1 MTSYQQARMTAL
13 KFKKHA
19 VGCKSVICGVDKLG
33 WSKGPRAPIG
43 QLNGLG
49 FPKALSQ
56 DDSHGGLK
64 AHALSVAKLAH
75 DGSKIQG
82 PP

>member
-13 KFKKHA
+13 KFNKHA
-19 VGCKSVICGVDKLG
+19 VGCKSVIGGVDKLG

-64 AHALSVAKLAH
+64 AHALSVAKHAH
-75 DGSKIQG
+75 DGSKI
-82 PP
+82 